1 MGSAVESKRNVL
13 AYLDTQDIKY
23 TDESDSDVVRVTF
36 GWNTKLIQDIK
47 INLFFDD
54 DGESIH
60 LSTMLPFMV
69 PESKLAA
76 MLVEVNRA
84 NKQYRWIDFYLD
96 DDRTV
101 MGEIDAVI
109 EPRTAG
115 EEVLELLYR
124 TLSICDDVYPT
135 LMKLIY
141 A

>member
-1 MGSAVESKRNVL
+1 MASAVETKQNVL
-13 AYLDTQDIKY
+13 AYLDTQGIKY
-23 TDESDSDVVRVTF
+23 TDESDSRLQRVNF
-36 GWNTKLIQDIK
+36 GWNTKYIQGIK
-47 INLFFDD
+47 INIYFDD
-54 DGESIH
+54 DGNSFH

-115 EEVLELLYR
+115 EEVLELLHR
-124 TLSICDDVYPT
+124 TLSICDDVYPS